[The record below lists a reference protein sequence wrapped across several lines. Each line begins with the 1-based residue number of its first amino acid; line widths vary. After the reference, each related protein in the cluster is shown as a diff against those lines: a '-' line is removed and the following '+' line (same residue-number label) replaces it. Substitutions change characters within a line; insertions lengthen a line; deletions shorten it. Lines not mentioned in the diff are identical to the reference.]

1 MPAQTLLLLV
11 LVLLYCCSSG
21 AFASAGAGGAVDPH
35 LGMHP
40 HRIDARYWLPVGAS
54 TSPVLR
60 CACVSSAATVAK
72 GTGESCFVWL
82 PAIAAQSV
90 RREHRMTARLF
101 ISQPQCHRTYLT
113 SVTPSSRSGACT
125 ATSRSAG
132 VLPVGGVLQGLPPP
146 FRQHQRCACLPGRS
160 PSALFSLCSGL
171 IQPGHPQVLVVRQG
185 ALVVNHDTC
194 DTNAV
199 GCTAA
204 ASAAENGVSE
214 ALLPPTLPPA
224 ASSAAAAMTPAARRR
239 MCSSAT
245 TRARLQAPRRRPP
258 SYQRTRF
265 APRMP
270 QLCAQNPQRL
280 HADTS
285 VAYCTAAGSSAPPS
299 VISEDQVCA
308 EAFGSMQTSAPCG
321 ASWKPTLGDAWV
333 PLPCQHRCR
342 NTLCF
347 GRCIVRASRCHRAA
361 APLL

>member
-90 RREHRMTARLF
+90 RRVHRMTARLF
-101 ISQPQCHRTYLT
+101 ISQAQFHRTYLT

-146 FRQHQRCACLPGRS
+146 LQWLQRCACLPRHS
-160 PSALFSLCSGL
+160 PSALSFCSSLV
-171 IQPGHPQVLVVRQG
+171 QPCHPQVLVGRQG
-185 ALVVNHDTC
+185 ALVVKHDTC

-199 GCTAA
+199 ARTAA

-214 ALLPPTLPPA
+214 ALLPADSASGSLSSGGSDDA
-224 ASSAAAAMTPAARRR
+224 AGEETDAFFSDEAR
-239 MCSSAT
+239 
-245 TRARLQAPRRRPP
+245 
-258 SYQRTRF
+258 
-265 APRMP
+265 
-270 QLCAQNPQRL
+270 
-280 HADTS
+280 
-285 VAYCTAAGSSAPPS
+285 TAAGSSAAPS

-308 EAFGSMQTSAPCG
+308 EALGSLQTLMPYNAF
-321 ASWKPTLGDAWV
+321 WKATLGDGCV
-333 PLPCQHRCR
+333 PVTMSASLQEHPVLREMHRWR
-342 NTLCF
+342 LHTAS
-347 GRCIVRASRCHRAA
+347 VASRKPQATHPDNMCHMCF
-361 APLL
+361 